1 MLKTE
6 KIEISI
12 NKPLNPGDR
21 IEMHFLTT
29 DMFWIT
35 AVQIALIESRLEN
48 REDFRILNHSLPE
61 YNKVIFTIEVLKTNP
76 VIVTAAVIGAAI
88 IGAGIITWLVL
99 DKVYE
104 IVESPAG
111 TVALAGTGSL
121 GIAALF
127 IAVLLLLRHFR
138 E

>member
-1 MLKTE
+1 MLRTE
-6 KIEISI
+6 KIEIS
-12 NKPLNPGDR
+12 KDEPLNPGDR
-21 IEMHFLTT
+21 IDMHFLTT

-35 AVQIALIESRLEN
+35 AAQIVLIESRLES
-48 REDFRILNHSLPE
+48 REDFRILSWSLPE
-61 YNKVIFTIEVLKTNP
+61 YNKVIFKVEVLKTNP
-76 VIVTAAVIGAAI
+76 VILTAAVIGAGI

-99 DKVYE
+99 DKVYK

-111 TVALAGTGSL
+111 TIALAGTGSL
-121 GIAALF
+121 GIAALV